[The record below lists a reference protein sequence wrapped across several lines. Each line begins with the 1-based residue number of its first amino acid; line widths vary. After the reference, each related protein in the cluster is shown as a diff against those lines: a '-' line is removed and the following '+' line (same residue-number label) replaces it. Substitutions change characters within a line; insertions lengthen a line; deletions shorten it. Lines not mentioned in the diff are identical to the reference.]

1 MIQTHTL
8 SIRRILFATMEMY
21 DGNIY
26 TNELDKLMK
35 IADLKPERKN
45 SWEIGL
51 DFRTFNNRLNLISLI
66 IRKIPQTRL

>member
-1 MIQTHTL
+1 
-8 SIRRILFATMEMY
+8 
-21 DGNIY
+21 
-26 TNELDKLMK
+26 MK